1 MLTTLL
7 NTLLTL
13 IKGNQTT
20 IKPNYQP
27 TRINYKAS
35 NSKDV
40 TVDAINPS
48 NLVCN
53 SCNSKVSKLH
63 AINQAKSAIDST
75 NKVLCDHC
83 FACTMIALVPNHKI
97 ADYYQARYSFN
108 MPLKNPL
115 KKA

>member
-1 MLTTLL
+1 MLTTIINLL
-7 NTLLTL
+7 SSL
-13 IKGNQTT
+13 IKSNQT

-27 TRINYKAS
+27 TRVIYKAS

-40 TVDAINPS
+40 TVDAINPC

-63 AINQAKSAIDST
+63 TINAPKSAIDST

-83 FACTMIALVPNHKI
+83 FASTMIALIPNHKI
-97 ADYYQARYSFN
+97 ADYYQTRYAFN

-115 KKA
+115 KRA